1 MKKIILSFVAA
12 FSLLSLNAQVTGY
25 HMVPCTGAGNPG
37 GLNADPEFPPGGG
50 GATGWTTVMTGPQTN
65 AWSANQNIPFTFY
78 FNGEAVTQYK
88 ISSTGVVTFDVG
100 SSVAAPSAA
109 ASSLPSASIPDKSV
123 MVWGAEAKTS
133 SDYILTKT
141 FGTAGKRQHYIHFA
155 SCTEANIQSG
165 WVYFSIVLEEGTNNI
180 YLVDQRWFCSTGSA
194 QCTGTTK
201 LTIGYQVDA
210 TTGSGMANY
219 EMKSGNDA
227 ATVDNIYYTIAP
239 GSLADN
245 NADAVSLALDEY
257 MLISGA
263 PFSLNFDLK
272 NLGGKAITSLKL
284 GYTVDGGTEVVEDFG
299 SLNIA
304 SCATKTMTFNTKWNP
319 ANLGKYTVVARIIEV
334 NGSSDALG
342 TNSISK
348 TVTVVDKVA
357 QRKILHEV
365 FTSSTCGPCTAGN
378 INFNNVISG
387 KSKHSTIKYQ
397 VNWPGTG
404 DPYCT
409 QEVRNRVSFY
419 GVNSVPRMEVDGG
432 WDGNAGSY
440 TTALYDE
447 FAAKPAFLEISGTA
461 TNTWKNTIT
470 ADITLN
476 PLVDYTSSNLK
487 LFAVITEGM
496 TYANLKSN
504 GEKEFEDV
512 MKKMMPN
519 STGYG
524 LTGLT
529 RGTAVNQKLSFTFQG
544 SYRLPLDGTTAQHI
558 NHNSENSVETWDD
571 MHVVVFV
578 QDAVT
583 KEVLQS
589 ETFAIALTSVE
600 SMESG
605 ILVYPNPSNELFEI
619 KASDL
624 ANVTSEVVI
633 TNIQGQVVM
642 TTNMNNG
649 SLQIN
654 TTDWSE
660 GMYMVSVK
668 SANSTLN
675 TKLVVKH

>member
-1 MKKIILSFVAA
+1 MKKLILSFTAA
-12 FSLLSLNAQVTGY
+12 FAFLSLNAQVAGY
-25 HMVPCTGAGNPG
+25 HMVPCMGTGNPG
-37 GLNADPEFPPGGG
+37 GLNADPEYPPGGG
-50 GATGWTTVMTGPQTN
+50 GATGWTNVMTGPQTDV
-65 AWSANQNIPFTFY
+65 WSANQNIPFTFY

-88 ISSTGVVTFDVG
+88 VSSTGVVTFDVA
-100 SSVAAPSAA
+100 SSAAAPSATP
-109 ASSLPSASIPDKSV
+109 SSLPSASIPDKSV
-123 MVWGAEAKTS
+123 MVWGAEAKTA

-141 FGTAGKRQHYIHFA
+141 FGTNGKRQHYIHFA

-180 YLVDQRWFCSTGSA
+180 YLVDQRWYCSTGSA
-194 QCTGTTK
+194 QCTGKTQ
-201 LTIGYQVDA
+201 LTIGYQIDA
-210 TTGSGMANY
+210 TTANGMANY
-219 EMKSGNDA
+219 EMQSGNDPA
-227 ATVDNIYYTIAP
+227 ATDNVYYTISP

-245 NADAVSLALDEY
+245 NADAVSLALDDY
-257 MLISGA
+257 MMIGGA
-263 PFSLNFDLK
+263 PFTMNFDIK
-272 NLGGKAITSLKL
+272 NLGGKAITSAKL
-284 GYTVDGGTEVVEDFG
+284 GYSIDGGTEVVEDFTG
-299 SLNIA
+299 LNIA
-304 SCATKTMTFNTKWNP
+304 ACASKAMSFGTKWTP
-319 ANLGKYTVVARIIEV
+319 AGMGNYTVVARVIEV
-334 NGSSDALG
+334 NGASDDIG
-342 TNSISK
+342 TNSITKMVSI
-348 TVTVVDKVA
+348 VDKVA
-357 QRKILHEV
+357 KRKILHEV

-378 INFNNVISG
+378 INFNKVIDG
-387 KSKHSTIKYQ
+387 KSQHSTIKYQ

-409 QEVRNRVSFY
+409 QEVRDRVSFY
-419 GVNSVPRMEVDGG
+419 GINSVPRMEVDGG

-440 TTALYDE
+440 STALYDE
-447 FAAKPAFLEISGTA
+447 FAAKPSFLEISGTA

-476 PLVDYTSSNLK
+476 PLVDYSSTKLK

-496 TYANLKSN
+496 TYANKKTN

-519 STGYG
+519 STGFG

-529 RGTAVNQKLSFTFQG
+529 RGNQVNQKLSFTFQG

-558 NHNSENSVETWDD
+558 NHTTENSVETWDD

-600 SMESG
+600 SLESG
-605 ILVYPNPSNELFEI
+605 ILVYPNPSNDMFEI
-619 KASDL
+619 KSSDL
-624 ANVTSEVVI
+624 VNVSAEVIV
-633 TNIQGQVVM
+633 TNVQGQTIM
-642 TTNMNNG
+642 TSAMNNG

-654 TTDWSE
+654 TADWSE

-668 SANSTLN
+668 SAQSTFN
-675 TKLVVKH
+675 TKMVVKH